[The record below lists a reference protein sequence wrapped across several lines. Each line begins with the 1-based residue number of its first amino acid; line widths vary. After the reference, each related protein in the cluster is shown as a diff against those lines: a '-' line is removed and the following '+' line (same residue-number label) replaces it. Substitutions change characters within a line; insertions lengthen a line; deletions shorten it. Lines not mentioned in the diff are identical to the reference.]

1 MNSKG
6 HTFISCTKKT
16 KQQQPCELQ
25 NISNL
30 SNENHDSNS
39 IYGGIMLRVRYFKEC
54 KVLYKASLRELK

>member
-1 MNSKG
+1 MNSNG

-16 KQQQPCELQ
+16 KQQQPYELQ

-39 IYGGIMLRVRYFKEC
+39 IYGGIMLQVRYFKEC
-54 KVLYKASLRELK
+54 KVL